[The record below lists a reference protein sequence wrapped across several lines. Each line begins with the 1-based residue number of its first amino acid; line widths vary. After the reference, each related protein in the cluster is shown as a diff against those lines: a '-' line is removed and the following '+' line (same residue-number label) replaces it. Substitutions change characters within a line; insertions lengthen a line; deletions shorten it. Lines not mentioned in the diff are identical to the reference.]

1 MLAGGTAIPVVVW
14 LVGVPVLGALG
25 FYDGASIFRPI
36 GLVLAACAVGG
47 AVAGAAVGA
56 GWRGRVAFAVAF
68 VAGLWLPLLEVGTLP
83 ALAGGERFVQL
94 AVGLVPG
101 FALGWC
107 VIGAA
112 GVALSGATTWPRVAT
127 SGLVF
132 AAGGALG
139 GLLLAGAASLAPGA
153 SGLAGFTVSLL
164 GGVACLTSSVIGAW
178 GLPGPRDQSGTR

>member
-1 MLAGGTAIPVVVW
+1 MGTAVPVVVW
-14 LVGVPVLGALG
+14 IVGVPALGAFG
-25 FYDGASIFRPI
+25 FYDGASVLLPV

-47 AVAGAAVGA
+47 AVAGAAVGT

-68 VAGLWLPLLEVGTLP
+68 VVGLWLPLLELGTLP
-83 ALAGGERFVQL
+83 ALAGHERFVQL
-94 AVGLVPG
+94 VVGLVPG

-112 GVALSGATTWPRVAT
+112 GVALSGVTTWPRVAV

-153 SGLAGFTVSLL
+153 SGFAGFTVSLL
-164 GGVACLTSSVIGAW
+164 GGVACLTSSAIGAW
-178 GLPGPRDQSGTR
+178 GLPGSHDQSGTR